1 MNNKD
6 SLIKNVLGFLENDE
20 KVVLITGT
28 NQYEKHKTV
37 IAILNK
43 YRPKSKILFRTNSMS
58 NIYDEQFLGWTGSL
72 KKKVKAGETFKIS
85 KNYYQVDSFNTERT
99 WYQTATNFDYAIL
112 YPIDAC
118 LRNNSLDKVLNN
130 LINEKNVK
138 KIFLISWTDS
148 KHYDYDKISKYYYQR
163 FIYDA
168 LEENPEY
175 HNRVLNIINNINQ
188 NY

>member
-6 SLIKNVLGFLENDE
+6 SLINNILNFLENNE

-43 YRPKSKILFRTNSMS
+43 YCPKSKILFRTNSMS
-58 NIYDEQFLGWTGSL
+58 NIYDESFLGWTGYL
-72 KKKVKAGETFKIS
+72 KKKIKSGETFKIS

-99 WYQTATNFDYAIL
+99 WYQTDINFDYAIL
-112 YPIDAC
+112 YPLDAC
-118 LRNNSLDKVLNN
+118 LRNNSLEKVLNN
-130 LINEKNVK
+130 LLNEKNIK

-148 KHYDYDKISKYYYQR
+148 KYYNYEKFSHYYSQR

-168 LEENPEY
+168 LEEDPEY
-175 HNRVLNIINNINQ
+175 HKRVLNNINNIH
-188 NY
+188 

>member
-6 SLIKNVLGFLENDE
+6 SLIKNVLDFLENNE

-43 YRPKSKILFRTNSMS
+43 YRPKSKILFRTNSMA
-58 NIYDEQFLGWTGSL
+58 NIYDEPFLGWTGCL
-72 KKKVKAGETFKIS
+72 KKIIKSGETFKIS

-99 WYQTATNFDYAIL
+99 WYQTDINFDYAIL

-130 LINEKNVK
+130 LINEKNIK

-148 KHYDYDKISKYYYQR
+148 KHYDYEKISKYYSQR

-175 HNRVLNIINNINQ
+175 HKRVLDIINNIH
-188 NY
+188 